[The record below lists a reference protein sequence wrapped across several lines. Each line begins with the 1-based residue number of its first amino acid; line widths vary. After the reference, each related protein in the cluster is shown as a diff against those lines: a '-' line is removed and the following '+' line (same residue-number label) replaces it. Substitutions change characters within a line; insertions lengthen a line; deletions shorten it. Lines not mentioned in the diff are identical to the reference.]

1 MPQLDPV
8 PVGVALDSAGAI
20 ESGAL
25 LYVYTAGTTTPVTTY
40 QNAALTTEHARPV
53 EADSSGRFA
62 EVYVP
67 AGNYKLDLQD
77 AEGSSLPGY
86 PRDNISLTASGVTTG
101 ATYGRAIQL
110 SDDYSDTD
118 AWTIESSV
126 GITARAQGYDSTTE
140 LFDDPYVLEFAGDA
154 SDATNKVE
162 SAASVATVTPGQEL
176 RVTAPIYATGS
187 PTSTFEVGLEWYTSA
202 GATIS
207 EAVSSY
213 ANGDITTGQVLHAS
227 KLATAPAT
235 AAGVRVIGQRKT
247 ANVTGNWYMGAARLE
262 IGVDGGFVTL
272 AGTETLTNK
281 TLTAPVLNGSL
292 TGTGILDEDDMSSD
306 SATAVPTQQSVKAYV
321 DNQGWTY
328 LSSQATTS
336 GTEVDFTVP
345 TSAREIVVGLV
356 GVSLS
361 GADNVLIQL
370 GDGGGI
376 ETSGY
381 NGGVGNSSVEVIST
395 SGFAVQAGA
404 DARLEY
410 GVVHLNDLN
419 NDGTVWGCLIAH
431 ENNGAS
437 VVNSGGGTK
446 TLSAAITT
454 VRITRSGTDTFDA
467 GAAYCKYR

>member
-40 QNAALTTEHARPV
+40 QDAALTTAHAFPV
-53 EADSSGRFA
+53 VADSSGRFA
-62 EVYVP
+62 EIYVA
-67 AGNYKLDLQD
+67 AGNYKLDLRD

-126 GITARAQGYDSTTE
+126 GITARAQAYDSTTA
-140 LFDDPYVLEFAGDA
+140 LFDDPFVLEFAGDA

-176 RVTAPIYATGS
+176 RVTVPIYATGS
-187 PTSTFEVGLEWYTSA
+187 PTSTFEIGLEWYTSA

-207 EAVSSY
+207 ETVASY
-213 ANGDITTGQVLHAS
+213 ANADITTGQVLHAS

-247 ANVTGNWYMGAARLE
+247 ASVTGNWYMGAARLE

-272 AGTETLTNK
+272 TGTETLTNK
-281 TLTAPVLNGSL
+281 TLTAPAVNTPTIDDPIL
-292 TGTGILDEDDMSSD
+292 TGYFRSEFVTVAYAATVNLNFDDGPFQELTLTGNVTFGAPTNDDEGKVIEARIWQD
-306 SATAVPTQQSVKAYV
+306 ATGSRTWSFNAAFEFGAVGTPT
-321 DNQGWTY
+321 
-328 LSSQATTS
+328 ATTTASKYDVIRFTARGS
-336 GTEVDFTVP
+336 GEVE
-345 TSAREIVVGLV
+345 AVV
-356 GVSLS
+356 
-361 GADNVLIQL
+361 L
-370 GDGGGI
+370 GQ
-376 ETSGY
+376 
-381 NGGVGNSSVEVIST
+381 
-395 SGFAVQAGA
+395 GFG
-404 DARLEY
+404 
-410 GVVHLNDLN
+410 
-419 NDGTVWGCLIAH
+419 
-431 ENNGAS
+431 
-437 VVNSGGGTK
+437 
-446 TLSAAITT
+446 
-454 VRITRSGTDTFDA
+454 
-467 GAAYCKYR
+467 